1 MEIILTMHKSFITPK
16 FKVGCGMTGRGIWLS
31 GASRNRRQQINSIAG
46 RAMRKNFELMVR
58 FVPLEFFQKS
68 IETMDIRKFYLQE
81 KFIIFLDIKIY
92 TLLKCKYILLRIILL
107 IIEI

>member
-1 MEIILTMHKSFITPK
+1 
-16 FKVGCGMTGRGIWLS
+16 
-31 GASRNRRQQINSIAG
+31 
-46 RAMRKNFELMVR
+46 MRKNFELMVR

-92 TLLKCKYILLRIILL
+92 TLLKCKYILLHIILL